1 MPLGPIE
8 LLEIRFP
15 GNQFRGEIAA
25 ALKELVETGTIRI
38 IDILFLTKDQQGTVT
53 MLEINQLDDDDYNA
67 FDPVV
72 SEVTGLLS
80 EDDVRRIA
88 SGLEYESSVGVMLF
102 ENVWATRFASA
113 VANARGEVLLN
124 ERIPR
129 AVIDEVVAALPT
141 A

>member
-38 IDILFLTKDQQGTVT
+38 IDILFLIKDQQGTVT

-88 SGLEYESSVGVMLF
+88 SGLVYKSSVGVMLF

-124 ERIPR
+124 ERIRR